1 MKLKDSEVL
10 LLSQVLY
17 HVKCSTNTCL
27 SLKSERELDDLQEKL
42 SLHLLS
48 VLGKKEIETLGVDEE
63 QDVEVDCYWHEDD
76 HEEDCLQLQE
86 NDQDL
91 EDEEDESESLEK
103 VKLGVFLSLD
113 PLRVS
118 HKNQK
123 KSFRFEQGSSNGV
136 LDINMDD
143 GDEILCDVTEVQRN
157 GESFEVNC
165 SDGWVKFSVQ
175 KFPKSWTANLEP
187 GVLYEVV

>member
-1 MKLKDSEVL
+1 MKLQDSEVL
-10 LLSQVLY
+10 LLSQMLY
-17 HVKCSTNTCL
+17 HLKCSSSFF
-27 SLKSERELDDLQEKL
+27 SLKTERELDDLQEKF
-42 SLHLLS
+42 SSYLLS
-48 VLGKKEIETLGVDEE
+48 TSSKKDLEKVNLDEE
-63 QDVEVDCYWHEDD
+63 QEVEVDCYWHEDD
-76 HEEDCLQLQE
+76 HEEDCLRLQE
-86 NDQDL
+86 NDQDFV
-91 EDEEDESESLEK
+91 DEEDELESLEK

-123 KSFRFEQGSSNGV
+123 KSFRFEQGSSDGV

-165 SDGWVKFSVQ
+165 NNGWVKFSVQ
-175 KFPKSWTANLEP
+175 KFPKSWTANLEA